1 MAPSSLAAALRV
13 LSYWGVGTLQV
24 WLPTPL
30 TGSHTQARSVE
41 QWCALDTPP
50 PATLDEHDLLRA
62 LSRAWALWADE
73 LRYVPK
79 GAGSY
84 HWIADVLG
92 CPMYFVTVDD
102 LETKPW
108 IGRRRNETFE
118 GLSSAYEAAWV
129 LQHEAGLALV
139 VAALRRPNGSISL
152 RLSGQYSMTV
162 FPYIAGY
169 SGTWG
174 DSLSDSGRDA
184 LLHGLASLH
193 QATPRVRVPIAHRP
207 LDLPERPLLNAALA
221 ALDRPWDGG
230 PFSEPARHAL
240 AGHVQDVAL
249 WLEQLDRLAHTLE
262 EAGGE
267 AVLTH
272 GEPHPGNLM
281 LTVEGLRLIDWD
293 TVALARP
300 ERDLW
305 MLDDGSIQ
313 GLGLYEDLTRRTIST
328 TAIAFYRLVWT
339 LSDIASFA
347 AMFRSPH
354 QETEWI
360 LQKWNGFQLLLQGA
374 PSVPYGFRPR

>member
-1 MAPSSLAAALRV
+1 M
-13 LSYWGVGTLQV
+13 
-24 WLPTPL
+24 
-30 TGSHTQARSVE
+30 
-41 QWCALDTPP
+41 DTPA
-50 PATLDEHDLLRA
+50 PATLDELDLLHA
-62 LSRAWALWADE
+62 LSSAWALEADE
-73 LRYVPK
+73 LRYLPK

-84 HWIADVLG
+84 HWIADVAEN
-92 CPMYFVTVDD
+92 PTYFVTVDD

-108 IGRRRNETFE
+108 IGQRRNETFE
-118 GLSSAYEAAWV
+118 GLSLSYGAAWA

-139 VAALRRPNGSISL
+139 AAPLRRPNGSITL

-162 FPYIAGY
+162 FPYIEGN

-174 DSLSDSGRDA
+174 DTLSDSGRDA
-184 LLHGLASLH
+184 LLQELASLH
-193 QATPRVRVPIAHRP
+193 QATPRVRVPIAPGP
-207 LDLPERPLLNAALA
+207 LDLPERPLLSAALA
-221 ALDRPWDGG
+221 ALDRPWEGG
-230 PFSEPARHAL
+230 PFSEPARRAL
-240 AGHVQDVAL
+240 AGHTQDVAR
-249 WLEQLDRLAHTLE
+249 WLELLDRLAHRLE

-267 AVLTH
+267 TVLTH

-305 MLDDGSIQ
+305 MLDDGSAH
-313 GLGLYEDLTRRTIST
+313 GLGLYEDLSRRTIST
-328 TAIAFYRLVWT
+328 TAIAFYRLMWT

-360 LQKWNGFQLLLQGA
+360 LQKWSGFQLLLEGA
-374 PSVPYGFRPR
+374 PSAPYGVRPK